1 MTTRL
6 IALTV
11 ILKGEPRDDDAQ
23 SIIDAIRMIRG
34 VADVQVIEMSPETRI
49 AEHRAK
55 LVLREK
61 LWDVLKD

>member
-6 IALTV
+6 VALTV
-11 ILKGEPRDDDAQ
+11 ILEGEPRDDDAQ

-34 VADVQVIEMSPETRI
+34 VADVHVFEMSPETRI
-49 AEHRAK
+49 AEERAK
-55 LVLREK
+55 LVLRKK